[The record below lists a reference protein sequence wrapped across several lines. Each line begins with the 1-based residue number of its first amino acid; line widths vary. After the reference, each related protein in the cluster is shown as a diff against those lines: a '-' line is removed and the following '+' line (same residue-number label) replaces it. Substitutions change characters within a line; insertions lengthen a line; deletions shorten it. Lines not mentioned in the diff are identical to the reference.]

1 MGIGTG
7 VGMDGEHGKG
17 VPAGAS
23 TFATEAPAPAGP
35 SRVQALLT
43 WLRRFMPLLTAL
55 GTLLMGG
62 FFLAHTPVGHTPDVW
77 SHVYRISGITHGDL
91 LAHTV
96 RSRSLLHD
104 VDEGV
109 VGGRVDRAWADYAW
123 STYDGY
129 DPSIALR
136 ESVEP
141 GTGGLVDLPFNNT
154 ATNSPVSY
162 APQILAFGVGG
173 VLHLPVSAI
182 YMAAEVC
189 MLLVYSLCMFLGVM
203 VLTRWRIGVGLT
215 MLLPPLLFRSSF
227 AISAD
232 SFTQAVVFLFTCMV
246 FRAVHEKVSHRYCI
260 LLGAVGLVVAMSKF
274 IYMPLVLVMLLVPLM
289 QKWVRGLDRVNR
301 LDLASTAGFGVLSLV
316 WMGIWMRANGW
327 YATAP
332 MFVSYQ
338 AMQSRRHDLLTSPG
352 GLGDAIGR
360 IVWSIL
366 HGQSNNMVQGGS
378 RTVILA
384 WVGTALLVLILVLAT
399 LARTGSKSDLV
410 FSWCFTVLG
419 LGILALTYLA
429 LWLQYSNPDLPGVQ
443 GMQLRYF
450 FPLALGCALAAFTSA
465 RALLDWFRGC
475 GRSAE

>member
-1 MGIGTG
+1 MGIGTE
-7 VGMDGEHGKG
+7 VGMNGKHRDGVRADASAVATEMPS
-17 VPAGAS
+17 PAGH
-23 TFATEAPAPAGP
+23 
-35 SRVQALLT
+35 SRVRAILA

-62 FFLAHTPVGHTPDVW
+62 FFLARTPVGHTPDVW
-77 SHVYRISGITHGDL
+77 SHVYRISSITHGDL
-91 LAHTV
+91 LAHPV
-96 RSRSLLHD
+96 HSRSFLHN
-104 VDEGV
+104 VGEGA
-109 VGGRVDRAWADYAW
+109 VGGRVDRAWVDYGW
-123 STYDGY
+123 SVFDGY
-129 DPSIALR
+129 DASIALR

-141 GTGGLVDLPFNNT
+141 GPGDLVDLPFNNT

-162 APQILAFGVGG
+162 APQILAFGIGG
-173 VLHLPVSAI
+173 ILHLPVSAI
-182 YMAAEVC
+182 YRAAEVC
-189 MLLVYSLCMFLGVM
+189 MLLVYSLCMFLGVR

-246 FRAVHEKVSHRYCI
+246 FRSVYEKVSHRYCI

-274 IYMPLVLVMLLVPLM
+274 IYMPLVLVMLLVPLL

-316 WMGIWMRANGW
+316 WMGIWMRGNGW

-338 AMQSRRHDLLTSPG
+338 AMQSRRHDLLIPG
-352 GLGDAIGR
+352 GLGDAICR
-360 IVWSIL
+360 IVWAIL

-378 RTVILA
+378 RSIILA
-384 WVGTALLVLILVLAT
+384 WAGTALLVVILVLAT
-399 LARTGSKSDLV
+399 LARTGSNPDLV
-410 FSWCFTVLG
+410 FSWCFTLLG
-419 LGILALTYLA
+419 LGVLALTYLA
-429 LWLQYSNPDLPGVQ
+429 LWLQYSNPGLPGVQ

-465 RALLDWFRGC
+465 RTLLFWFRN
-475 GRSAE
+475 RRRVK